1 VRFLTIEVVETRW
14 GGEGATSVAS
24 SRRGGMGGQEGR
36 GERWWKE
43 EETARRPECIRCL
56 LSSYVVE
63 QGRRQA
69 QLIRRDYSCYDLD
82 HYFVGRLEDIVS
94 KLRNSLLTREL
105 QLPISSGAHV
115 FSRVSSKLYQLN
127 SNHKLMQMNK
137 VFAHNYKMG
146 TYLHPNMATYRII
159 QNHGN

>member
-1 VRFLTIEVVETRW
+1 
-14 GGEGATSVAS
+14 
-24 SRRGGMGGQEGR
+24 MGGQEGR
-36 GERWWKE
+36 GE
-43 EETARRPECIRCL
+43 
-56 LSSYVVE
+56 VVE
-63 QGRRQA
+63 GRGDCKEARMHKLLVGQGRRQG

-105 QLPISSGAHV
+105 QLPISSGARV

-127 SNHKLMQMNK
+127 SNHKLMQMNN
-137 VFAHNYKMG
+137 VLAHNYKMG
-146 TYLHPNMATYRII
+146 TYLHPNTATYRII